1 MIARGI
7 DQQTAD
13 SLRQSSMAIEQLN
26 DASRGLQS
34 DVARFAP
41 AA

>member
-1 MIARGI
+1 
-7 DQQTAD
+7 
-13 SLRQSSMAIEQLN
+13 LRQSSMAIDQLN

-34 DVARFAP
+34 GVSRFTL